1 VNGRDKSDK
10 REGESGPSDLGRPT
24 VAVVTF
30 ILALEERD
38 FSEVKDTK
46 SLKAALMGLGSDVVS
61 NDRLIAAEVM
71 WTPEEPWEQITP
83 DEVTL
88 DFPDLIPL

>member
-1 VNGRDKSDK
+1 MDVGEEKFSEFSLAERAKIERETFNKVNGRDKSDK

-61 NDRLIAAEVM
+61 NDR
-71 WTPEEPWEQITP
+71 
-83 DEVTL
+83 
-88 DFPDLIPL
+88 